1 MRWTA
6 FTVGMVAGCFAA
18 AALAHGPVGSI
29 QHTRHEGFEAM
40 GDAMKG
46 MSTQL
51 RSGTPVPAEIQ
62 KHSAV
67 IAKQA
72 QLIKTWF
79 PKGSGPESGV
89 KTDAKA
95 EIWTD
100 TATFLLL
107 AGNLEGESKKLVVAA
122 NGPNF
127 DAATFTAQLRATGG
141 SCKACHDKFKADD
154 H

>member
-1 MRWTA
+1 MRWATLITGVL
-6 FTVGMVAGCFAA
+6 TVGFAA

-46 MSTQL
+46 LSGQL
-51 RSGTPVPAEIQ
+51 RSGTPVPAEMQ

-67 IAKQA
+67 IARQA
-72 QLIKTWF
+72 SMIPTWF

-100 TATFLLL
+100 TVTFLSL
-107 AGNLEGESKKLVVAA
+107 AANLGTESKKLVAAA
-122 NGPNF
+122 NAPDF
-127 DAATFTAQLRATGG
+127 DATAFTAQLRATGG
-141 SCKACHDKFKADD
+141 ACKACHDKFRVDD
-154 H
+154 K

>member
-6 FTVGMVAGCFAA
+6 YTAGTVAACFAA

-46 MSTQL
+46 LSTQL
-51 RSGTPVPAEIQ
+51 RSGAPVPAEMQ
-62 KHSAV
+62 KHSAA

-72 QLIKTWF
+72 PLIKTWF

-100 TATFLLL
+100 TTTFLSL
-107 AGNLEGESKKLVVAA
+107 AGNLEVESKKLVAAA
-122 NGPNF
+122 NAPNF
-127 DAATFTAQLRATGG
+127 DAAVFTAQLRATGG
-141 SCKACHDKFKADD
+141 SCKACHDKFRVDD
-154 H
+154 K